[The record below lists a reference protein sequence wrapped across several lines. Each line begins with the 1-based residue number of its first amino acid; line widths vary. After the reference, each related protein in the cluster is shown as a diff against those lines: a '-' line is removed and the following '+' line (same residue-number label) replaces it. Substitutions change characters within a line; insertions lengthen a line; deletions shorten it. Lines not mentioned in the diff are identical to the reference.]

1 MDMQDVKN
9 KMLNTKVI
17 IRSRSSGVHYGTLL
31 AWSGDE
37 VYLKDSRR
45 LWRWSTGGTG
55 ISLSEIAIAGIDQK
69 NSKVTAVLPELV
81 VLGIC
86 EIIPAHGMA
95 IATIEG
101 ADTQN
106 NGDTYEK
113 RDTERGRG
121 DHAAGYAEAH
131 QTQSRHHGNG
141 RAAQQFGGTERH
153 RDTTISG
160 HCPALHWRW

>member
-1 MDMQDVKN
+1 MDMLDVKN

-101 ADTQN
+101 ADT
-106 NGDTYEK
+106 YK
-113 RDTERGRG
+113 
-121 DHAAGYAEAH
+121 
-131 QTQSRHHGNG
+131 
-141 RAAQQFGGTERH
+141 
-153 RDTTISG
+153 
-160 HCPALHWRW
+160 P